1 MAEDR
6 KEGTKPR
13 PWVVLGEEE
22 CGDFEIFRVRRL
34 RARSPVDGEEH
45 VFNLAQSPD
54 GVAVIALTDDGRMVM
69 VEQFRHPL
77 GRVTLETPAGIVDEG
92 ERPEDAAAR
101 ELREETGFAGDAA
114 EILGTVE
121 LNPSWQRSR
130 VHVAVVRNARRA
142 GPKDEDPAEDIRC
155 SLLPVADLDRRIRA
169 GDVEAAAVL
178 SAIALWRSAGGA

>member
-6 KEGTKPR
+6 AEGKGPR
-13 PWVVLGEEE
+13 PWEALGEEE

-34 RARSPVDGEEH
+34 RAPSPVDGGEH
-45 VFNLAQSPD
+45 VFHLAQSPD
-54 GVAVIALTDDGRMVM
+54 GVAVVALTDDGRMVM

-77 GRVTLETPAGIVDEG
+77 SRVTLETPAGIVDPG
-92 ERPEDAAAR
+92 ESPEDAAAR
-101 ELREETGFAGDAA
+101 ELREETGFAGDPA
-114 EILGTVE
+114 EILGTIE

-142 GPKDEDPAEDIRC
+142 GSKDEDPAEDLRC
-155 SLLPVADLDRRIRA
+155 SLLPVSDLDQRIRA

-178 SAIALWRSAGGA
+178 SAIALWRSARAA